1 MYWPLVGIA
10 PTIHHFLL
18 AYREVFCR
26 DNGFEHVSRYVQGLL
41 LSANKTLQG
50 IYAQIVWPEGEQ
62 VSRRAMHA
70 AVFEAGWSHDELMR
84 THRRTLAPQYRG
96 RGRAVIGL
104 DWTLA
109 YHPYSEKIYGAK
121 PAYDYVHR
129 CWSCY
134 QTVVTAAVA
143 NPHRV
148 DGLAAEVQ
156 PPNYQKAELAYLA
169 VTQQESYEQMEQVQT
184 RLSELLHYHQH
195 RLGDRKRTEM
205 AVDIVRQLEAEGDY
219 PQADYAFDQGVLTHA
234 LTTLIESAGK
244 HWVSEIERT
253 RLVLWKGQWQQ
264 VQSVA
269 EPLRKDHP
277 ESFRH
282 KKVRCRNGEM
292 REIWAFSKV
301 LRLKKYGRKRL
312 VIIHET
318 ADLSDTPRFLLTD
331 ALHWD
336 ASRTFATWSFRWP
349 IETFHQFAKHLA
361 GFEAAQLRNQEAVKR
376 HFCLSCVA
384 QSALQQASCQGQ
396 KSERFE
402 FADESQQPIGQRRYS
417 LAREAV
423 QQVVEFTQTLL
434 IQGKSVDQIMEVL
447 MPA

>member
-50 IYAQIVWPEGEQ
+50 IYAQIVWPDGEQ
-62 VSRRAMHA
+62 VSRRAMPA
-70 AVFEAGWSHDELMR
+70 AVFEAGWSHEDLMR
-84 THRRTLAPQYRG
+84 TQRRTLAPQYRG

-234 LTTLIESAGK
+234 LTPLIESAGK

-253 RLVLWKGQWQQ
+253 RLVLWKGQW
-264 VQSVA
+264 
-269 EPLRKDHP
+269 
-277 ESFRH
+277 
-282 KKVRCRNGEM
+282 
-292 REIWAFSKV
+292 
-301 LRLKKYGRKRL
+301 
-312 VIIHET
+312 
-318 ADLSDTPRFLLTD
+318 
-331 ALHWD
+331 
-336 ASRTFATWSFRWP
+336 
-349 IETFHQFAKHLA
+349 
-361 GFEAAQLRNQEAVKR
+361 
-376 HFCLSCVA
+376 
-384 QSALQQASCQGQ
+384 
-396 KSERFE
+396 
-402 FADESQQPIGQRRYS
+402 
-417 LAREAV
+417 
-423 QQVVEFTQTLL
+423 
-434 IQGKSVDQIMEVL
+434 
-447 MPA
+447 